1 MSSYDDAE
9 EEICEQRGTY
19 HFSGWGPW
27 SCRDFIYIATF
38 SEYAAPS
45 NRYVFMCLQLL
56 PSYIP
61 LFRLE
66 PPSTSVPLLS
76 VVKYEQINLRSR
88 AIIVIVF
95 LSELHSFSRLFIRM
109 FFSMAASRLARAD
122 AHHHIH
128 HGRMPW
134 FDVFMI
140 GIIIIIVIGSIR
152 GKHHLLF
159 SPLIALSI

>member
-27 SCRDFIYIATF
+27 SCRYFIYIATF
-38 SEYAAPS
+38 SEYAAPLEQRRLHTIIQARAPPVYAGTSMVHCKVRTDQSSVTS
-45 NRYVFMCLQLL
+45 NYCHR
-56 PSYIP
+56 
-61 LFRLE
+61 
-66 PPSTSVPLLS
+66 
-76 VVKYEQINLRSR
+76 
-88 AIIVIVF
+88 F

>member
-1 MSSYDDAE
+1 MM
-9 EEICEQRGTY
+9 R
-19 HFSGWGPW
+19 
-27 SCRDFIYIATF
+27 RR
-38 SEYAAPS
+38 
-45 NRYVFMCLQLL
+45 RYVSSVAHTIFQDGVRGRAGILYTLL
-56 PSYIP
+56 PFQNM
-61 LFRLE
+61 L
-66 PPSTSVPLLS
+66 PPRTETSSCAYNCSHHTIIQARAPFYAGTSMVHCKVRTDQSS
-76 VVKYEQINLRSR
+76 VTSNYCHR
-88 AIIVIVF
+88 F